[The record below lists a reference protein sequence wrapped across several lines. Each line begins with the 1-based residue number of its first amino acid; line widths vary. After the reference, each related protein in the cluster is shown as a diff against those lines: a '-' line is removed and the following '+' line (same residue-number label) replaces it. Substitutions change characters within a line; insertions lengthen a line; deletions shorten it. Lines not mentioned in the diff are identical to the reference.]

1 MKHLGANYWVQAT
14 PGCAFLLFL
23 SHPSGA
29 PDPDRSASSNTMF
42 KFTQLRLLAATM
54 VLLVAG
60 CAHSPRMSQTDV
72 IRAASRAADQAGYKL
87 ASYQEPEAHFE
98 FVRKDGS
105 WSVFYVM
112 KPPTP
117 AGGHFQVWV
126 NDKTGK
132 TQVMPG
138 E

>member
-1 MKHLGANYWVQAT
+1 
-14 PGCAFLLFL
+14 
-23 SHPSGA
+23 
-29 PDPDRSASSNTMF
+29 
-42 KFTQLRLLAATM
+42 M

-60 CAHSPRMSQTDV
+60 CAHSSRMSETDV
-72 IRAASRAADQAGYKL
+72 VRAASRAAAQAGYKL
-87 ASYQEPEAHFE
+87 AGYNEPEAHFE

-105 WSVFYVM
+105 WTVFYVM

-132 TQVMPG
+132 AQVMPG